1 MLTTTKPWPAFF
13 LLFALALSASAALGT
28 APESTAQ
35 SGSAANS
42 TTSQSTA
49 RSAPDFEERAW
60 RVLWLGLHEPRAGKR
75 AEAVKALSL
84 VQGSPR
90 AMAFALR
97 ALNDKNALVRT
108 AAAATLG
115 ELHVRKAIPALRAAL
130 SDKQISVVLA
140 AAHAL
145 YVLKDPAAFEI
156 YYSILM
162 GDRKSSEGMIQ
173 SQLDRLKDPKQIV
186 EMGFQEGLGF
196 VPFGGMGYEA
206 YRTLLNHDSS
216 PVRAAAARFL
226 ALDPDSITEDALIQ
240 TALADKNLIVR
251 EAAID
256 ALAQRGNPKCIERL
270 SKNLDDNKYQV
281 RYRTA
286 ATIIRL
292 SRINRARSERK

>member
-1 MLTTTKPWPAFF
+1 MT
-13 LLFALALSASAALGT
+13 
-28 APESTAQ
+28 
-35 SGSAANS
+35 
-42 TTSQSTA
+42 
-49 RSAPDFEERAW
+49 
-60 RVLWLGLHEPRAGKR
+60 
-75 AEAVKALSL
+75 
-84 VQGSPR
+84 
-90 AMAFALR
+90 FALR

-115 ELHVRKAIPALRAAL
+115 ELHVRKAIPALRLAL
-130 SDKQISVVLA
+130 SDKEVSVMLA

-145 YVLKDPAAFEI
+145 YILKDPAGFDI

-162 GDRKSSEGMIQ
+162 GDKKSSQGIIQ
-173 SQLDRLKDPKQIV
+173 SQLDRLKDPKQV
-186 EMGFQEGLGF
+186 AEMGFQEGLGF

-206 YRTLLNHDSS
+206 YRTLMNHDSS

-240 TALADKNLIVR
+240 TALADKNVIVR

-256 ALAQRGNPKCIERL
+256 ALAQRGDPKCIERL
-270 SKNLDDNKYQV
+270 AKNLEEDNKYQV

-292 SRINRARSERK
+292 SHIGRARSARK